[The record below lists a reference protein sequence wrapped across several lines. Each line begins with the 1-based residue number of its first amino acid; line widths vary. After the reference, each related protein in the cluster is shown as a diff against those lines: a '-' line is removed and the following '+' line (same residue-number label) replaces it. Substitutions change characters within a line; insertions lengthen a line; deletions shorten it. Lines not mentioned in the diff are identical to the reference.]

1 MSRVKAKDLRGLS
14 QAELD
19 QKKLGFEKDLHDLR
33 QKKSMGTL
41 EKPHLFKITRRQIAQ
56 INTIKKEK

>member
-14 QAELD
+14 QSELD
-19 QKKLGFEKDLHDLR
+19 QKIDHLRKELHDLR
-33 QKKSMGTL
+33 QKKALGTL
-41 EKPHLFKITRRQIAQ
+41 EKPHHFKAFRREIAQ